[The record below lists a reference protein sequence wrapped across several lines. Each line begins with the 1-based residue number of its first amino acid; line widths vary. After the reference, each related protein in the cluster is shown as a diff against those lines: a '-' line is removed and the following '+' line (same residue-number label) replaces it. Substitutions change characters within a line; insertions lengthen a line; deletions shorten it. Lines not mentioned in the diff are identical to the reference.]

1 MIVHNPYLG
10 WRDIDQRIWNS
21 LENLKLKKC
30 SVPENITLVTWNNKE
45 KISMLEEQLSSLNI
59 KFHNLG
65 AQFKYWHTNRNK
77 PMSLSNYEIKTEYV
91 MGLDSFDVKIVND
104 LSTIIDKFKTRDC
117 KVLFGATTTVYP
129 KCQVCENESRLIEGT
144 SPFCYLNSGT
154 FIGKTDFVKILF
166 SKLNY
171 KCKKFPESDQ
181 YLIRKE
187 YSKDNKNI
195 KIDSNCLVFQISG
208 ALGCNIH
215 DYVRVKSKKLII

>member
-10 WRDIDQRIWNS
+10 RKDVDQRIWNL
-21 LENLKLKKC
+21 LENFKLKKC
-30 SVPENITLVTWNNKE
+30 SVPEDVTLVTWNNKE
-45 KISMLEEQLSSLNI
+45 KPSILEKQLNSLNI

-65 AQFKYWHTNRNK
+65 TQFEYWNTNRNK

-104 LSTIIDKFKTRDC
+104 LSTIIDKFKTKKC
-117 KVLFGATTTVYP
+117 EVMFGATTTIYP
-129 KCQVCENESRLIEGT
+129 KCQVCKNESRLIEDT

-154 FIGKTDFVKILF
+154 FIGKADFVKNLF

-171 KCKKFPESDQ
+171 KCKKFPKSDQ

-195 KIDSNCLVFQISG
+195 KIDSSCLVFQISG
-208 ALGCNIH
+208 ALKYNIH
-215 DYVRVKSKKLII
+215 DYVRVKNKKLMI